1 LENDK
6 TDEGRVQTQMYVAM
20 QIAAALSAFAS
31 LSYLYSDEIIKN
43 FKIESPL
50 SWALF
55 QTSDLIVAGHQIGEG
70 NCFCQN

>member
-1 LENDK
+1 
-6 TDEGRVQTQMYVAM
+6 MYVAM

-50 SWALF
+50 SWSAE
-55 QTSDLIVAGHQIGEG
+55 TSDITSWAP
-70 NCFCQN
+70 NW